1 MQTHFNLAILA
12 AALVP
17 VLFVLLLGYWAG
29 RDHNFDQDQASGFST
44 LALNYALPAALF
56 VGMTKVSHE
65 QLFQQGPL
73 LLAVL
78 ICYCL
83 VYGVVYM
90 LARRSKTLGSKGAAV
105 VALLVSFPAAPVYG
119 VAVLQPLFGADSS
132 ITVGIVALICNLA
145 LTPVTLA
152 ILSAGGDPAASKTTP
167 PKPGQAGKQPEQV
180 GKQPEQ
186 AGKKDNIV
194 VKTLKSPLV
203 WAPLAGVLLVIF
215 GVHVPALADDT
226 LNLLGVSASGV
237 AIFASGM
244 VLSAHKIT
252 LSKQTWLISLGKV
265 IVEPALF
272 LVLLLLFSVK
282 GPIGNATLVA
292 TALPPAVVGVLLA
305 SKHKVAESLAA
316 ATLFVTSVAMIV
328 VLPLWVWISTLL
340 K

>member
-1 MQTHFNLAILA
+1 MQTHFNIEMLA

-29 RDHNFDQDQASGFST
+29 RHHNFNQDQASGFST
-44 LALNYALPAALF
+44 LALSYALPAALF

-73 LLAVL
+73 LLALL

-83 VYGVVYM
+83 VYGIVYM

-105 VALLVSFPAAPVYG
+105 VTLMVSFPAAPVYG
-119 VAVLQPLFGADSS
+119 VAVLKPLFGADSS
-132 ITVGIVALICNLA
+132 VTVGIVSLICNLA

-152 ILSAGGDPAASKTTP
+152 LLSAGPEPAASKTTP
-167 PKPGQAGKQPEQV
+167 PQPAQAGKQPEQ
-180 GKQPEQ
+180 P
-186 AGKKDNIV
+186 KKKNNIV
-194 VKTLKSPLV
+194 VKTIESPLV

-226 LNLLGVSASGV
+226 LDLLGVSASGV
-237 AIFASGM
+237 AIFASGL
-244 VLSAHKIT
+244 VLAAHKIT
-252 LSKQTWLISLGKV
+252 LSKEMWFISLGKV
-265 IVEPALF
+265 IAEPVFF
-272 LVLLLLFSVK
+272 LVLLLLFAVK
-282 GPIGNATLVA
+282 GTIGNAALVA
-292 TALPPAVVGVLLA
+292 TALPPVVLGVLLA
-305 SKHKVAESLAA
+305 SKYKVAESLAA